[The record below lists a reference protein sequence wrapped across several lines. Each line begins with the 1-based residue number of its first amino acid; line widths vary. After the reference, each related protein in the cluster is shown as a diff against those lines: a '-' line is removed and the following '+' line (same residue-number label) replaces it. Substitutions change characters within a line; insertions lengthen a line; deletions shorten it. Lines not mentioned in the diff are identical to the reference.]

1 MAEMV
6 GLVDLQKDMDFW
18 CEDNW
23 TECFP
28 VRWHMVKDV
37 PNGSLQHITL
47 QNIKNKPVT
56 HSRDTQEVSVASPV
70 LHGTCFSTVK
80 LFDFRK

>member
-1 MAEMV
+1 
-6 GLVDLQKDMDFW
+6 
-18 CEDNW
+18 
-23 TECFP
+23 
-28 VRWHMVKDV
+28 MVKDV